1 MSNIITVSKIDQS
14 QSSINDIP
22 RVLNRWLD

>member
-22 RVLNRWLD
+22 RVLDRWLD